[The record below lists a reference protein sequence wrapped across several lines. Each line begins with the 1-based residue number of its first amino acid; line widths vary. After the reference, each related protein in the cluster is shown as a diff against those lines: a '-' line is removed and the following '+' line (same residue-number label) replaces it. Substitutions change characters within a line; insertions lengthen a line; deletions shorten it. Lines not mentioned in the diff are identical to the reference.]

1 MRKKLL
7 LLPVVA
13 GFLLASCTT
22 MGDYDYTAIDRS
34 LESQGYQAAYEQ
46 VEDDKKKM
54 YSSHDEALLN
64 LDRGLLS
71 HYAGEY
77 ERSNQELAAAE
88 RKIEEYYAKSVT
100 QAISS
105 YLVNDTV
112 VDYSGE
118 VFEDIYTNIFMA
130 LNYIHLG
137 DIEGAFVEIRRFDNK
152 LRAASAKYSDMISQA
167 NKESDSNGGETVEVP
182 DMEFHNSALARYLS
196 MILYRS
202 RGQMDSAAIDKKYL
216 DSAFASQP
224 HLYDFSSPSS
234 LAQELDAPE
243 GKARLNVL
251 AFSGKAPVKVEEEER
266 LFSISGDFY
275 YKIAYP
281 RMQARGSAVKSITV
295 TAIPLQDESGQMMAS
310 PSRSVLMEPLES
322 INNIA
327 LDTFAQHQTLI
338 YLRAMIR
345 SITKAVS
352 TAVWGGLADN
362 TSDMGLGLLFSVAQL
377 ASTVATEA
385 TERADVRCS
394 RFFPALAWVTGVWL
408 DPGSYRI
415 IIEYKNSSGQVVSQ
429 EEQTVSL
436 RSNGLN
442 LVESLCLR

>member
-1 MRKKLL
+1 M
-7 LLPVVA
+7 PVVA
-13 GFLLASCTT
+13 GFLLGSCTT
-22 MGDYDYTAIDRS
+22 MGDYDYSAIDRS

-46 VEDDKKKM
+46 VVDDSRKM
-54 YSSHDEALLN
+54 YSSHDEVLLH
-64 LDRGLLS
+64 LDRGMLS
-71 HYAGEY
+71 HYAGEF
-77 ERSNQELAAAE
+77 ERSNQELAEAE

-100 QAISS
+100 QAISA

-130 LNYIHLG
+130 LNYIQLG
-137 DIEGAFVEIRRFDNK
+137 DVEGAFVEIRRFDNK

-167 NKESDSNGGETVEVP
+167 NKESYSNGGETVEVP

-202 RGQMDSAAIDKKYL
+202 RGQLDSASIDMRYL
-216 DSAFASQP
+216 NSAFASQP
-224 HLYDFSSPSS
+224 DIYNFPVPSS
-234 LAQELDAPE
+234 LAQELEIPE

-251 AFSGKAPVKVEEEER
+251 AFSGLAPVKEEEEER

-281 RMQARGSAVKSITV
+281 RMQSRDSAVKSIKATV
-295 TAIPLQDESGQMMAS
+295 IPLQDESGQMMAAT
-310 PSRSVLMEPLES
+310 SRSVSMEPLES
-322 INNIA
+322 ISNIA
-327 LDTFAQHQTLI
+327 LDTFAQHQALI
-338 YLRAMIR
+338 YLRAMVR

-362 TSDMGLGLLFSVAQL
+362 TSDVGLGLLFSVAQL

-385 TERADVRCS
+385 TERADVRCT
-394 RFFPALAWVTGVWL
+394 RFLPGFAWVTGVWL

-415 IIEYKNSSGQVVSQ
+415 VIEYKNSSGQVVSQ
-429 EEQTVSL
+429 EEQTVSV

>member
-1 MRKKLL
+1 M
-7 LLPVVA
+7 PVVA
-13 GFLLASCTT
+13 GFLLGSCTT
-22 MGDYDYTAIDRS
+22 MGDYDYSSIERS

-46 VEDDKKKM
+46 VVDDSRKM
-54 YSSHDEALLN
+54 YSSHDEVLLH
-64 LDRGLLS
+64 LDRGMLS
-71 HYAGEY
+71 HYAGEF
-77 ERSNQELAAAE
+77 ERSNQELAEAE

-100 QAISS
+100 QAISA

-130 LNYIHLG
+130 LNYIQLG
-137 DIEGAFVEIRRFDNK
+137 DVEGAFVEIRRFDNK

-167 NKESDSNGGETVEVP
+167 NKESGSNGGETVEVP

-202 RGQMDSAAIDKKYL
+202 RGQLDSASIDMRYL
-216 DSAFASQP
+216 NSAFASQP
-224 HLYDFSSPSS
+224 DIYNFPVPSS
-234 LAQELDAPE
+234 LAQELEIPE

-251 AFSGKAPVKVEEEER
+251 AFSGLAPVKEEEEER

-281 RMQARGSAVKSITV
+281 RMQSRDSAVKSIKVTV
-295 TAIPLQDESGQMMAS
+295 IPLQDESGQMMAAT
-310 PSRSVLMEPLES
+310 SRSVSMEPLES
-322 INNIA
+322 ISNIA
-327 LDTFAQHQTLI
+327 LDTFAQHQALI
-338 YLRAMIR
+338 YLRAMVR

-362 TSDMGLGLLFSVAQL
+362 TSDVGLGLLFSVAQL

-385 TERADVRCS
+385 TERADVRCT
-394 RFFPALAWVTGVWL
+394 RFLPGFAWVTGVWL

-415 IIEYKNSSGQVVSQ
+415 VIEYKNSSGQVVSQ
-429 EEQTVSL
+429 EEQTVSV

>member
-1 MRKKLL
+1 MRKRFL

-13 GFLLASCTT
+13 GFLLGSCTT
-22 MGDYDYTAIDRS
+22 MGDYDYSAIDRS

-46 VEDDKKKM
+46 VVDDSRKM
-54 YSSHDEALLN
+54 YSSHDEVLLH
-64 LDRGLLS
+64 LDRGMLS
-71 HYAGEY
+71 HYAGEF
-77 ERSNQELAAAE
+77 ERSNQELAEAE

-100 QAISS
+100 QAISA

-130 LNYIHLG
+130 LNYIQLG
-137 DIEGAFVEIRRFDNK
+137 DVEGAFVEIRRFDNK

-167 NKESDSNGGETVEVP
+167 NKESGSNGGETIEVP

-202 RGQMDSAAIDKKYL
+202 RGQLDSASIDMRYL
-216 DSAFASQP
+216 NSAFASQP
-224 HLYDFSSPSS
+224 DIYNFPVPSS
-234 LAQELDAPE
+234 LAQELEIPE
-243 GKARLNVL
+243 GKARLNVM
-251 AFSGKAPVKVEEEER
+251 AFSGLAPVKEEEEER

-281 RMQARGSAVKSITV
+281 RMQSRDSAVKSIKVTV
-295 TAIPLQDESGQMMAS
+295 IPLQDESGQMMAAT
-310 PSRSVLMEPLES
+310 SRSVSMEPLES
-322 INNIA
+322 ISNIA
-327 LDTFAQHQTLI
+327 LDTFAQHQALI
-338 YLRAMIR
+338 YLRAMVR

-362 TSDMGLGLLFSVAQL
+362 TSDVGLGLLFSVAQL

-385 TERADVRCS
+385 TERADVRCT
-394 RFFPALAWVTGVWL
+394 RFLPGFAWVTGVWL

-415 IIEYKNSSGQVVSQ
+415 VIEYKNSSGQVVSQ
-429 EEQTVSL
+429 EEQTVSV

>member
-1 MRKKLL
+1 M
-7 LLPVVA
+7 PVVA
-13 GFLLASCTT
+13 GFLLGSCTT
-22 MGDYDYTAIDRS
+22 MGDYDYSAIDRS

-46 VEDDKKKM
+46 VVDDSRKM
-54 YSSHDEALLN
+54 YSSHDEVLLH
-64 LDRGLLS
+64 LDRGMLS
-71 HYAGEY
+71 HYAGEF
-77 ERSNQELAAAE
+77 ERSNQELAEAE

-100 QAISS
+100 QAISA

-130 LNYIHLG
+130 LNYIQLG
-137 DIEGAFVEIRRFDNK
+137 DVEGAFVEIRRFDNK

-167 NKESDSNGGETVEVP
+167 NKESGSNGGETIEVP

-202 RGQMDSAAIDKKYL
+202 RGQLDSASIDMRYL
-216 DSAFASQP
+216 NSAFASQP
-224 HLYDFSSPSS
+224 DIYNFPVPSS
-234 LAQELDAPE
+234 LAQELEIPE
-243 GKARLNVL
+243 GKARLNVM
-251 AFSGKAPVKVEEEER
+251 AFSGLAPVKEEEEER

-281 RMQARGSAVKSITV
+281 RMQSRDSAVKSIKVTV
-295 TAIPLQDESGQMMAS
+295 IPLQDESGQMMAAT
-310 PSRSVLMEPLES
+310 SRSVSMEPLES
-322 INNIA
+322 ISNIA
-327 LDTFAQHQTLI
+327 LDTFAQHQALI
-338 YLRAMIR
+338 YLRAMVR

-362 TSDMGLGLLFSVAQL
+362 TSDVGLGLLFSVAQL

-385 TERADVRCS
+385 TERADVRCT
-394 RFFPALAWVTGVWL
+394 RFLPGFAWVTGVWL

-415 IIEYKNSSGQVVSQ
+415 VIEYKNSSGQVVSQ
-429 EEQTVSL
+429 EEQTVSV